1 MSTDAA
7 RTPTATG
14 ASGHGR
20 RVDPV
25 VALRSRLGASWWSRL
40 IALGVTDG
48 DLRAAV
54 REGRV
59 VADGAGTYW
68 LAGVEPDALAAARAR
83 GRLTCCSA
91 AARLGVELV
100 RPSEQTHVAVPR
112 ARPTRDTGTRRVHRV
127 DTPGDGPIVP
137 IVTALATILRCLPT
151 VEAVVAVDS
160 AVRQRLVSVSALLHR
175 ARGPGSV
182 EVRRR
187 LGLVDGRSGSVIETV
202 LRLALRQA
210 GLSLDCQVRI
220 PGVGRVDLVVDG
232 WLVVEVDGFAF
243 HSDRNQYRV
252 DRARANALVAQ
263 GYVLVRVT
271 WEDVMYRLDET
282 VALIISVRDRGRL

>member
-1 MSTDAA
+1 M
-7 RTPTATG
+7 G
-14 ASGHGR
+14 GHGR

-54 REGRV
+54 RRGRV

-68 LAGVEPDALAAARAR
+68 LPGTEQDALVSAQSR

-91 AARLGVELV
+91 AARLGVDLV
-100 RPSEQTHVAVPR
+100 RPAEKTHVAVPR
-112 ARPTRDTGTRRVHRV
+112 DRPTPSGKTLRVHRV
-127 DTPGDGPIVP
+127 VTPGDGPIVP
-137 IVTALATILRCLPT
+137 LVSALATLVRCLPT
-151 VEAVVAVDS
+151 VDAVVAVDS
-160 AVRQRLVSVSALLHR
+160 AVRQRLVSVSMLLGR
-175 ARGPGSV
+175 AGGPGSV

-187 LGLVDGRSGSVIETV
+187 LGLVDGRSGSVIETM

-210 GLSLDCQVRI
+210 GLSLDCQVLI
-220 PGVGRVDLVVDG
+220 PRVGRVDLLVDG
-232 WLVVEVDGFAF
+232 WVVVEVDGFEF
-243 HSDRNQYRV
+243 HAGRNEYRV
-252 DRARANALVAQ
+252 DRARANALAVQ

-271 WEDVMYRLDET
+271 WEDVMHRLDET
-282 VALIISVRDRGRL
+282 VAMIISVRDRGRP